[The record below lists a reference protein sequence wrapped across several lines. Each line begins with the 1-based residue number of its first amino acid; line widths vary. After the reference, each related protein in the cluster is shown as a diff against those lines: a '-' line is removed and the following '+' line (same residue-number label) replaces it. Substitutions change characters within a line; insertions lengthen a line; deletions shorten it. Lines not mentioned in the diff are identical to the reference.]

1 MPNPTIATGYPKA
14 FLEFAVTRGANRATL
29 LERSHL
35 CLDDLK
41 DPEGRTSLTK
51 YIALMQAGIE
61 LCNEPALSLLFG
73 EAVRLQDISIV
84 GFLGDTVNDIASGP
98 AMMNR
103 YARLTLDPD
112 DAENA
117 DAIELVRE
125 GGDVWLKSGI
135 EAYLDNPLLTESAFA
150 RTVTTVRAAW
160 STIPGLSRLKFPK
173 AIRFTHKEPSY
184 RAEYDRIFGVPL
196 FFGSNMNALSL
207 DEEFLKV
214 TLPRTNPHL
223 SKALTGRAEE
233 LLKDLESVKT
243 TTRSKVEKLLTANL
257 QRGATSVDVI
267 ARQLGMSRQTLF
279 RRLKAE
285 GVTFEKVFD
294 ELRHR
299 MAVKYLEEKRSV
311 NETSYLVGFSDQAAF
326 SHAFKRWTGH
336 SPATIRKRKA

>member
-1 MPNPTIATGYPKA
+1 MPNPTIAAGYPKA
-14 FLEFAVTRGANRATL
+14 FLEFAVSRGADRVSL

-35 CLDDLK
+35 RVDDLK
-41 DPEGRTSLTK
+41 DPERRTSLTT
-51 YIALMQAGIE
+51 YIGLMEAGIE
-61 LCNEPALSLLFG
+61 LCNEPALALLFG

-84 GFLGDTVNDIASGP
+84 GFLGNTVSDIASGP
-98 AMMNR
+98 AMINR

-112 DAENA
+112 DGGNA

-125 GGDVWLKSGI
+125 GGDVWLKSRI
-135 EAYLDNPLLTESAFA
+135 EAYMDNPLLTESAFA
-150 RTVTTVRAAW
+150 RTVTTVRAMW
-160 STIPGLSRLKFPK
+160 SSIPALARLTFPK
-173 AIRFTHKEPSY
+173 AIRFTHKEPGY

-214 TLPRTNPHL
+214 TLPRINPHL
-223 SKALTGRAEE
+223 SKALTAHAEE
-233 LLKDLESVKT
+233 LLKNLDSSK
-243 TTRSKVEKLLTANL
+243 TTRSEVEKLLAANL
-257 QRGATSVDVI
+257 QSGATSVDVI

-285 GVTFEKVFD
+285 GVTFEKVLD

-299 MAVKYLEEKRSV
+299 LAVKYLEEKELSV
-311 NETSYLVGFSDQAAF
+311 NETAYLVGFSDQAAF

>member
-1 MPNPTIATGYPKA
+1 MPNPTIAAGYPKA
-14 FLEFAVTRGANRATL
+14 FLEFAVSRGADRATL

-35 CLDDLK
+35 RLDDLK
-41 DPEGRTSLTK
+41 EPERRISLTT
-51 YIALMQAGIE
+51 YIALMEAGIE
-61 LCNEPALSLLFG
+61 LCNEPALALLFG

-84 GFLGDTVNDIASGP
+84 GFLGDTVSDIASGP
-98 AMMNR
+98 AMINR
-103 YARLTLDPD
+103 YARLALDPD
-112 DAENA
+112 DGGNA

-125 GGDVWLKSGI
+125 GGDVWLKSRI
-135 EAYLDNPLLTESAFA
+135 EAYMDNPLLTESAFA
-150 RTVTTVRAAW
+150 RTVTTVRTLW
-160 STIPGLSRLKFPK
+160 SSIPALARLTFPK
-173 AIRFTHKEPSY
+173 AIRFTHKEPCY

-196 FFGSNMNALSL
+196 FFGCNMNALSL

-214 TLPRTNPHL
+214 SLPRINPHL
-223 SKALTGRAEE
+223 SKALTAHAEE
-233 LLKDLESVKT
+233 LLKNLDGSK
-243 TTRSKVEKLLTANL
+243 TTRSEVEKLLTANL
-257 QRGATSVDVI
+257 QSGATSVDVI

-299 MAVKYLEEKRSV
+299 MAVKYLEEKKLSV
-311 NETSYLVGFSDQAAF
+311 NETAYLVGFSDQAAF